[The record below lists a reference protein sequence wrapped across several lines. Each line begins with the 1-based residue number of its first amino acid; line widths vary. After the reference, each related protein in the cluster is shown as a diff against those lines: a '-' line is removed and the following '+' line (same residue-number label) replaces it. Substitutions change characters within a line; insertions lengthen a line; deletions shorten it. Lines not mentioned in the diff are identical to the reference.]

1 MYENVLVPLDGSELA
16 ECALNHVKKLMQGGG
31 IKDVTILNV
40 VEVNIPLADEFQKPL
55 DINAIREQVR
65 IVSEKYL
72 ADTESRLD
80 IEGIRVKTK
89 VLEGNKPAHAIT
101 DYAKKNGMDMIIM
114 ATHGY
119 SGIKRLMLGS
129 VALGVLHESH
139 IPVLLIRPE
148 ACRIEKIS

>member
-16 ECALNHVKKLMQGGG
+16 ECALNHVKKLIQAGGA
-31 IKDVTILNV
+31 VTLLNV
-40 VEVNIPLADEFQKPL
+40 VDVAIPLVDEFQKTI
-55 DINAIREQVR
+55 DINIIRKQVR

-72 ADTESRLD
+72 ADTESRLGS
-80 IEGIRVKTK
+80 EGIRVKTK

-101 DYAKKNGMDMIIM
+101 DYAKENDMDLIIM

-119 SGIKRLMLGS
+119 SGMKRLMLGS
-129 VALGVLHESH
+129 VALGVLHESP

-148 ACRIEKIS
+148 ACRI